1 MEYTWE
7 IIIFLILLGVLFGA
21 INTMAG
27 GGGGVLYVSFMVLFL
42 GLAFDEARDTSI
54 FILMFASG
62 VAFFTY
68 LKQGRTNLK
77 LTLIFSVFAML
88 GSTLC
93 WIFLIFFPI
102 NNEILRVIFGLIV
115 IITAINMIYKTYLDK
130 RNGVCSQNF
139 DNCLNLKNYDYKK
152 DLKTGIPFFIAAGI
166 ISRLLG
172 IGGGIIFGPSL
183 HIIFGFPIHYA
194 TSISNSVVFFTCLF
208 NTVLLIFYGKIN
220 YFIGILLA
228 IGSVFGA
235 ILGAKISNKMPTVSL
250 QIFVALLLTFLG
262 INMIF
267 SIFTTA

>member
-1 MEYTWE
+1 MVYNWE
-7 IIIFLILLGVLFGA
+7 FIIFLILLGILFGA

-54 FILMFASG
+54 FILLFASG

-77 LTLIFSVFAML
+77 LSLIFSIFAIL

-102 NNEILRVIFGLIV
+102 DNELLRVIFGLIV
-115 IITAINMIYKTYLDK
+115 IITAINMIYKTYIDK
-130 RNGVCSQNF
+130 RNGVSSQSFVNYI
-139 DNCLNLKNYDYKK
+139 NLKNYDYKK
-152 DLKTGIPFFIAAGI
+152 DLKSGIPFFIAAGI

-172 IGGGIIFGPSL
+172 IGGGIIYGPSL

-194 TSISNSVVFFTCLF
+194 TAISNSIVFFTCLF

-220 YFIGILLA
+220 YMIGIFLA
-228 IGSVFGA
+228 IGSVIGA
-235 ILGAKISNKMPTVSL
+235 FIGAKISNKMPTSSL

-262 INMIF
+262 INMIV
-267 SIFTTA
+267 SIFAAT